1 MEFIKEEKGND
12 MQEKNYQLNSIQG
25 VQEIIFS
32 LITIM
37 SKFTN
42 YEKESSNHLHCK
54 LHKIPTRIIKP
65 NILQNDLIKL
75 SEVLLKDGYELVIP
89 IENIPAYY
97 NLPITECQFSKNQIL
112 IKIKIPI
119 QENMAK
125 WKLFQYI
132 PIHFKFEESICL
144 IFSEKTYIA
153 INSNNN
159 DHRLIT
165 GVGLQHCDPP
175 VTDLCYIPRFSSD
188 ITLSPKCVESIFKNE
203 PLNIINE
210 YCYFQCVKQRKD
222 DTIIIKQIGINIF
235 AITNP
240 QPTLLLKIYNNKNNK
255 IRTEKLKINYNHP
268 GLIKIYL
275 PCNYEL
281 KQNTKTIIPKMY
293 PCETNNFNIF
303 KMKRILPIS
312 WTNIK
317 SLKIDNEEK
326 KEEMYFTN
334 ITEILNTNWKSEI
347 PNFHIT
353 KQIKNPEKYF
363 NDIILKKIPQSFIDD
378 FWGDIIYF
386 SWLTILTLIVGFIC
400 YKIFPILIKIE
411 LLFNPPPIPTRL

>member
-1 MEFIKEEKGND
+1 
-12 MQEKNYQLNSIQG
+12 
-25 VQEIIFS
+25 
-32 LITIM
+32 M

-42 YEKESSNHLHCK
+42 CEKESSNHLHCK
-54 LHKIPTRIIKP
+54 LHKILTRIIKP
-65 NILQNDLIKL
+65 NTLQEDLIKL
-75 SEVLLKDGYELVIP
+75 SDVLLKDGYELVIP

-119 QENMAK
+119 QEKTAK

-144 IFSEKTYIA
+144 IFPEKTYIA

-203 PLNIINE
+203 PLNVINE

-268 GLIKIYL
+268 GLKKIYL

-312 WTNIK
+312 WTTIK

-326 KEEMYFTN
+326 REEMYFTN

-347 PNFHIT
+347 PNF
-353 KQIKNPEKYF
+353 QIKDPENFPFPLSSLPLPNVKNY
-363 NDIILKKIPQSFIDD
+363 NKKGYNNTYDQ
-378 FWGDIIYF
+378 
-386 SWLTILTLIVGFIC
+386 
-400 YKIFPILIKIE
+400 ILICKDVPQIISFHNIGHTQSDQQLIMIHIFQMADE
-411 LLFNPPPIPTRL
+411 QLNSKKNKEVNKESEIQPKQTKK